1 MQAQQQDL
9 EEARKKKEAEL
20 KLRLALQQLLSPE
33 ALARLNN
40 IRLSN
45 EELYQQIVQLVVM
58 LYQQGRLPGKV
69 SEEQLKSLAAKF
81 LEQRK
86 ETKITFLRK

>member
-9 EEARKKKEAEL
+9 EEARNRREAEL
-20 KLRLALQQLLSPE
+20 KLRLALQQLLSPG
-33 ALARLNN
+33 ALSRLNN

-45 EELYQQIVQLVVM
+45 EELYQQIVQFVVM
-58 LYQQGRLPGKV
+58 LYQQGRLQGKV
-69 SEEQLKSLAAKF
+69 SEEQIKAFAAKL